1 LRTGNVLRGLE
12 ALQELTLLPEP
23 VTEGLRDAYLWLRRA
38 EHCVQMIDERQ
49 TQAFPREP
57 GAQIG
62 LARRMGYAEPEGRR
76 AREAL
81 LDDWTRVRAE
91 VRRHF
96 ENLVL
101 ESARPDDP

>member
-1 LRTGNVLRGLE
+1 MV
-12 ALQELTLLPEP
+12 
-23 VTEGLRDAYLWLRRA
+23 
-38 EHCVQMIDERQ
+38 DERQ

-57 GAQIG
+57 TAQLG
-62 LARRMGYAEPEGRR
+62 LARRMGYAEHEGRS

-81 LDDWTRVRAE
+81 LDDWTRVRTE

-101 ESARPDDP
+101 ESARADEP